1 MTPMTP
7 MTPSEPN
14 PPNRL
19 STRDLSILEHVAR
32 YRISTG
38 EVLHRLFF
46 DGSRANAVTKVTSR
60 LCEIHF
66 LRRYPLHHPRTYFTL
81 GPDGARRFG
90 LPLSRTRPLGPQSL
104 PIEYGVLSCA
114 TRGRRLHPRL
124 TTRELLEVC
133 PGLPDSLRDQA
144 CCLDETT
151 SPPQLELIRVDLGG
165 RPDHVARK
173 CHSDIRSRRD
183 IASIQSL
190 LAQGRFQLI
199 VVTGTTAKA
208 ASIGEAIDK
217 HDWPNRFEIRMV
229 VVPDL
234 LPLIAG
240 ISDS

>member
-1 MTPMTP
+1 MSPIESSQP
-7 MTPSEPN
+7 AQ
-14 PPNRL
+14 L
-19 STRDLSILEHVAR
+19 STRDVSILEHVAR

-46 DGSRANAVTKVTSR
+46 KGCRANAVTKVTSR
-60 LCEIHF
+60 LCEIRH

-114 TRGRRLHPRL
+114 TRGRRLHQRL

-133 PGLPDSLRDQA
+133 PELPDSLSDQA
-144 CCLDETT
+144 CCLDETAT
-151 SPPQLELIRVDLGG
+151 PPRLELIRVDLGG

-173 CHSDIRSRRD
+173 CLADIRARD
-183 IASIQSL
+183 GIESVQTL
-190 LAQGRFQLI
+190 MAQGRFQLI

-208 ASIGEAIDK
+208 ASIGESLDQ
-217 HDWPNRFEIRMV
+217 HTWPDRFEIHMV

-240 ISDS
+240 ISDT